1 MSEIRQRYA
10 FGHRY
15 RGENGGNRFG
25 VNYGGAFVEMYERKK
40 FAINSRN
47 IRIDEFS
54 KRIHWNEYNDAD
66 NYENI
71 FYVYLLPIDFIKF
84 YKK

>member
-1 MSEIRQRYA
+1 MKFGKGTLSVTDIAEKMAEIDL
-10 FGHRY
+10 
-15 RGENGGNRFG
+15 G
-25 VNYGGAFVEMYERKK
+25 VNYGGAFFEMYERKK

-54 KRIHWNEYNDAD
+54 KRIHWNEYND

>member
-1 MSEIRQRYA
+1 MKFGKGTLSVTDIAEKMAEIDL
-10 FGHRY
+10 
-15 RGENGGNRFG
+15 G

-54 KRIHWNEYNDAD
+54 KRIHWNEYNHAD

>member
-1 MSEIRQRYA
+1 
-10 FGHRY
+10 
-15 RGENGGNRFG
+15 
-25 VNYGGAFVEMYERKK
+25 MYERKK

-47 IRIDEFS
+47 IRLDEFS
-54 KRIHWNEYNDAD
+54 KRIHWNEYND